1 MISSRSSSTHGM
13 DGPTAPNQHFQQ
25 LGGLSTRVTQE
36 HWHAPASCPQGPS
49 GWAARARLPY
59 QRAQLRHN
67 TRSEAGP
74 ASAGYGAGAPTCAPL
89 PGPKP
94 ACLQVR
100 ATASMRP
107 RRQRTPRPALSFT
120 PGPVF
125 RRLRR
130 PRGKGHP
137 RQGTAPGGRAAT
149 GRSPGTV
156 PWRGALAVSWRLSR
170 GSPALRHLRA
180 APHRRLW
187 PKPSSVPGPNR
198 PAQP

>member
-1 MISSRSSSTHGM
+1 MHQRAARRARAAGPLGPGCPTSGRSCVTIPAPRPGQPQQGM
-13 DGPTAPNQHFQQ
+13 ALGRRPAPRSP
-25 LGGLSTRVTQE
+25 GLSR
-36 HWHAPASCPQGPS
+36 PACESGP
-49 GWAARARLPY
+49 
-59 QRAQLRHN
+59 
-67 TRSEAGP
+67 GP
-74 ASAGYGAGAPTCAPL
+74 ADGEHAASAAADA
-89 PGPKP
+89 
-94 ACLQVR
+94 A
-100 ATASMRP
+100 
-107 RRQRTPRPALSFT
+107 

-125 RRLRR
+125 HAWNLAGRLRRPQGKGQAPGAGTGRLRR

-137 RQGTAPGGRAAT
+137 SQGTAPGGRAAT